1 MTHYLN
7 LLTRAMSRGWKNEA
21 LCDLNGDGFTFG
33 EVAEQIEKLRIIF
46 KGCGLQKGDR
56 IAICADESARRT
68 IAFLAINTCG
78 AAVVPVQAEEKAEEI
93 CKAVDQS
100 GSKVL
105 FTYREIWEN
114 MNPRRMQRLRAVIDI
129 RNFGLLWSRD
139 ADAAD
144 AVQYAGKIFLKKYPY
159 DFSIENVYYETDNDK
174 DIAFIGY
181 LPNPSGMPRWL
192 TFKFEDLSKILSRNR
207 FSDFFTDF
215 KEFSIYLQRLKT
227 A

>member
-7 LLTRAMSRGWKNEA
+7 LLTRAMSRGWKNKA
-21 LCDLNGDGFTFG
+21 LSDLNGEGFTFG

-68 IAFLAINTCG
+68 ITFLAINTCG
-78 AAVVPVQAEEKAEEI
+78 AAVVPVRAEETAGEI
-93 CKAVDQS
+93 CKAVEQS
-100 GSKVL
+100 SSKVL
-105 FTYREIWEN
+105 FTYREVWEKLS
-114 MNPRRMQRLRAVIDI
+114 PESMQRLRTVIDI
-129 RNFGLLWSRD
+129 RDFSLLWSRD

-144 AVQYAGKIFLKKYPY
+144 AVQYAEKVFLKKYPY
-159 DFSIENVYYETDNDK
+159 DFSIENVHYETDNDK

-181 LPNPSGMPRWL
+181 LPNPSGSPKWL
-192 TFKFEDLSKILSRNR
+192 TFKFEDFSRFLNRNR

-215 KEFSIYLQRLKT
+215 KEFSISLQRLKT